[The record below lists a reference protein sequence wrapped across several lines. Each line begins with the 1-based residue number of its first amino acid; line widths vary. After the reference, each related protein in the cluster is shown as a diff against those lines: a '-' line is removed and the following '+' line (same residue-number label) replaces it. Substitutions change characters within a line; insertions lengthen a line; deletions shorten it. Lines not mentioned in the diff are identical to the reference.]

1 MADQAPRGNRR
12 IASKGAIDNRAQEE
26 EDNFNQLIELAI
38 RILRLVLVQM
48 QTDKMDRKKK

>member
-1 MADQAPRGNRR
+1 MADQAPKGNRR
-12 IASKGAIDNRAQEE
+12 IASKGAIVSRAQED

-48 QTDKMDRKKK
+48 QTDRMDKKKK

>member
-1 MADQAPRGNRR
+1 MSDQAPKGNRR
-12 IASKGAIDNRAQEE
+12 IASKGAIVSRAQED

-48 QTDKMDRKKK
+48 QTDRMDRKKK

>member
-12 IASKGAIDNRAQEE
+12 IASKGAMDNRSQEE
-26 EDNFNQLIELAI
+26 QDNFNQLIELAI

-48 QTDKMDRKKK
+48 QADNMDRKKK